1 MLIHLFL
8 ICFPFIISKTD
19 NFNHKVIV
27 NFPIDLIQTS
37 DTFLFGDHYTYG
49 IAYKNEIICG
59 CCGGVFEISEIVE
72 HTPIELQSIYPYE
85 NWADLTEEIFGGEY
99 PAGYEPQD
107 KED

>member
-1 MLIHLFL
+1 MKNI
-8 ICFPFIISKTD
+8 P
-19 NFNHKVIV
+19 
-27 NFPIDLIQTS
+27 
-37 DTFLFGDHYTYG
+37 TFEIPTQVMFWDVDGDHYAYG
-49 IAYKNEIICG
+49 IAYHDEIICG

-99 PAGYEPQD
+99 PTGYEPQD

>member
-1 MLIHLFL
+1 MKNM
-8 ICFPFIISKTD
+8 P
-19 NFNHKVIV
+19 
-27 NFPIDLIQTS
+27 
-37 DTFLFGDHYTYG
+37 TFDVPTQVMFWDITMDHYTYG

-59 CCGGVFEISEIVE
+59 CCGGVFEIAEIVE

-99 PAGYEPQD
+99 PTGYEPQD